1 MQSVL
6 WSAHTLI
13 DVFFVYAGGPGMQ
26 PARSPRVKRT
36 DADVVILG
44 GGAAGL
50 AAAGLLHEAGARV
63 SLLEA
68 RDRIGGRILTVRDDR
83 LPIPIELGAE
93 FIHGSAPE
101 TTALAREAG
110 LPTYEVLGERWRAAK
125 GVFNR
130 VDDYWDRLDRV
141 MRRLEPEL
149 DPDESFKDFLDR
161 KPGGH
166 TLARERTLAAEFI
179 QGFHAADLD
188 RISARS
194 LADGGSPGDDP
205 DEKRMARFIDGYDSV
220 PTRLARGLDDAI
232 RLRSIVT
239 AIDWTRGAVQ
249 VALAPRRGRRTT
261 SVRARAAIVT
271 LPLGV
276 LQAQPPAPGAV
287 TISPDPRAF
296 RAALDTLASGS
307 VVRLILSFSE
317 PFWTDRKPRGGTRGA
332 ALACMHFLH
341 TLHAPIP
348 IWWTSFPVR
357 APMLTGWV
365 GGPRARELAR
375 QGPEGILTAAL
386 DTLASHF
393 GMRHRTLA
401 GLVTGFWTHDWRE
414 DPFSRGA
421 YSYPLVGGSEAAKTL
436 SRPIQGTLF
445 FAGEAVDSEMR
456 SGTVHGAIGS
466 GRRAAKAALRALG

>member
-1 MQSVL
+1 
-6 WSAHTLI
+6 
-13 DVFFVYAGGPGMQ
+13 MQ

-36 DADVVILG
+36 DADVVVLG

-50 AAAGLLHEAGARV
+50 AAAGALHDGGVRV
-63 SLLEA
+63 TLLEA
-68 RDRIGGRILTVRDDR
+68 RDRIGGRILTVRDPR

-101 TTALAREAG
+101 TTALARDAG
-110 LPTYEVLGERWRAAK
+110 LRTYEVVGERWRAAN
-125 GVFNR
+125 GVYTR
-130 VDDYWDRLDRV
+130 VEDYWDRLDRV
-141 MRRLEPEL
+141 MRRLDPEL
-149 DPDESFKDFLDR
+149 DPDESFQDFLDR
-161 KPGGH
+161 KPGGR

-205 DEKRMARFIDGYDSV
+205 DEKRMARFLDGYDTV
-220 PTRLARGLDDAI
+220 PMQLARGLDDVI

-239 AIDWTRGAVQ
+239 AIDWTRGAVR
-249 VALAPRRGRRTT
+249 VSLAPRRGQRTA
-261 SVRARAAIVT
+261 VIRARAAIVT

-276 LQAQPPAPGAV
+276 LQTPPGTLGAV
-287 TISPDPRAF
+287 TITPDPRAF
-296 RAALDTLASGS
+296 RAALDTLTSGS
-307 VVRLILSFSE
+307 VVRLILAFSE
-317 PFWTDRKPRGGTRGA
+317 PFWVDRKPRSGATRA
-332 ALACMHFLH
+332 SLACMHFLH

-348 IWWTSFPVR
+348 VWWTSFPVR

-386 DTLASHF
+386 DTLAT
-393 GMRHRTLA
+393 GLGIRPRTLG

-421 YSYPLVGGSEAAKTL
+421 YSYPLVGGSDAAKTL
-436 SRPIQGTLF
+436 SRPIDRTLF